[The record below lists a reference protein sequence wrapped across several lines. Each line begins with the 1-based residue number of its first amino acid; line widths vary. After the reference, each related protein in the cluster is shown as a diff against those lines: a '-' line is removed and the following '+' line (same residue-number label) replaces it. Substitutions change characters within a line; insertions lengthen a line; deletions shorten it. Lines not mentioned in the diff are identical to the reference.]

1 MSKPLSLLSLENFFL
16 HLNFSLL
23 THYLAII
30 STTFISTILNQC
42 KYKIVHFNFTLDFS
56 YGSTVGILVGLFYG
70 SDIIRQ
76 FDVNNSLKACFPFAP
91 LSLVF
96 EVCIG

>member
-1 MSKPLSLLSLENFFL
+1 MSKTLSLLSLENFFW
-16 HLNFSLL
+16 HLNFSLS
-23 THYLAII
+23 LAII

-42 KYKIVHFNFTLDFS
+42 EYKIVHFNFTLDFS
-56 YGSTVGILVGLFYG
+56 YGSTVGIFVGLFYG